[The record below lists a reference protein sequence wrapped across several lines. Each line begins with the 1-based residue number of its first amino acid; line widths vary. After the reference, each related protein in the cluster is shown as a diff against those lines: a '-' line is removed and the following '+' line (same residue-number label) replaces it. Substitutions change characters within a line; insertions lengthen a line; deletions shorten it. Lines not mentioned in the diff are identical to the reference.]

1 MDVVREAGFCSAILG
16 ISDMSHYDV
25 MVVGGGITGCA
36 FALALAQQTSFSI
49 AILEEKPAV
58 NTWDAENYHHRVSA
72 IALSSQRLF
81 ASLKIWDDMQQK
93 RVSPFKKISV
103 WDAES
108 SGQIHFDSA
117 DIGEDFLGFVMEN
130 NVMEEAL
137 HEQIRHYPQIQ
148 FIAPVSLVSVTT
160 HEQCIELVAA
170 DGTIF
175 AAKLAVAADGANSWL
190 RQQVGIAVNREAY
203 DQKAIVTTV
212 RTEQTHA
219 QIARQVFLDSGPLA
233 FLPLQDACFSSIVWS
248 LPSQAAMDL
257 CNEPVDLFKTKLNQA
272 FANRLGE
279 VLEIGERYAFPLYKQ
294 SAKQYVMPR
303 IALMGDAAH
312 VVHPL
317 AGQGLNMGLLDA
329 MSLAEVISDAAKS
342 QRDAFSYAV
351 LRRYE
356 RWRKADNFAL
366 TNGID
371 MIKRLFASN
380 KAGVMQ
386 WRSLGLRASNNLR
399 WIKNMFTR
407 HAVGRRGGL
416 PRIVV

>member
-1 MDVVREAGFCSAILG
+1 
-16 ISDMSHYDV
+16 MSNYDV
-25 MVVGGGITGCA
+25 IVVGGGITGCA

-49 AILEEKPAV
+49 AILEAKPAV
-58 NTWDAENYHHRVSA
+58 TTWDETDYHHRVSA

-81 ASLKIWDDMQQK
+81 ASLKVWDPMQKK
-93 RVSPFKKISV
+93 RVSPFTKIAV

-108 SGQIHFDSA
+108 SGQIQFDSA
-117 DIGEDFLGFVMEN
+117 DIQEDFLGFIVEN

-137 HEQIRHYPQIQ
+137 HEQISHYPQIQ
-148 FIAPVSLVSVTT
+148 YIAPVTLVSVKTQA
-160 HEQCIELVAA
+160 QCIELAA
-170 DGTIF
+170 DDGTIF
-175 AAKLAVAADGANSWL
+175 AGKLAVAADGAHSWL
-190 RQQVGIAVNREAY
+190 RQNMGIAVTRDEY
-203 DQKAIVTTV
+203 DQKAIVAAV
-212 RTEQTHA
+212 RTEQAHE
-219 QIARQVFLDSGPLA
+219 QIARQVFLDAGPLA
-233 FLPLQDACFSSIVWS
+233 FLPLQDRYLSSIVWS
-248 LPSQAAMDL
+248 LPSQTAADL
-257 CNEPVDLFKTKLNQA
+257 CHAPLDVFKLKLTEA
-272 FANRLGE
+272 FAGHLGKILE
-279 VLEIGERYAFPLYKQ
+279 VGRRYTFPLYRQ
-294 SAKQYVMPR
+294 SAAQYVLPR
-303 IALMGDAAH
+303 VALIGDAAH

-329 MSLAEVISDAAKS
+329 MSLAEVMADAAKS
-342 QRDAFSYAV
+342 QRNAFDYTV

-386 WRSLGLRASNNLR
+386 WRSLGLRATNNLR

-416 PRIVV
+416 PRMPLTPALSQRERGKSNI